1 MSQVGVSQI
10 VAGSNVTI
18 SPPGGTGA
26 VTINSTSAS
35 TAKCASFARVVQTP
49 LTARGTSPAD
59 PLTAIGSITFDAGPT
74 PTDGFIIFTVNVA
87 NLDVNNPA
95 ASLVGLTNTLSSTN
109 YIVSQQ
115 TITGNGNSNQ
125 VTVMYPLVNISGPQT
140 IYGIAQQG
148 YPNTPV
154 NPQNVARNPCWSVVW
169 GGIASI
175 QPS

>member
-18 SPPGGTGA
+18 SPPSGIGA

-49 LTARGTSPAD
+49 LAASSNSPTD

-87 NLDVNNPA
+87 NLDLNNPA
-95 ASLVGLTNTLSSTN
+95 GALVGVTKSLIFSDILLARPVTMNG
-109 YIVSQQ
+109 
-115 TITGNGNSNQ
+115 GNAQQ
-125 VTVMYPLVNISGPQT
+125 VTIMYPLVNISGPQT
-140 IYGIAQQG
+140 IYGIAQQVFS
-148 YPNTPV
+148 PTPV

-169 GGIASI
+169 GGNASI